1 MTGILPLM
9 RRQDQPLASVVALSV
24 TDDGTH
30 QVDPSKVIR
39 GTELSPYLH
48 REMWHAPPHWVGAGG
63 VAKPNSAFGGSLSKG
78 KTSPSSPVSPSSPI
92 SPSSPSSTSSP
103 HVDASCRSN
112 VSRYSTKSSV
122 KEHTCPVCLDEL
134 REGCLVSR
142 FSCSHVLH
150 FEYACSWLSS
160 RICAGKSGTCPLWF
174 APPLSLAPMPMLAI
188 CSGSVR
194 NTARAALARSA

>member
-1 MTGILPLM
+1 MAHMAWWGGGIGGGGGSSDPSHH
-9 RRQDQPLASVVALSV
+9 RQRPLASVVALSV
-24 TDDGTH
+24 ADDGTRRYD

-39 GTELSPYLH
+39 GTELAPYLP
-48 REMWHAPPHWVGAGG
+48 REIWHAPR
-63 VAKPNSAFGGSLSKG
+63 
-78 KTSPSSPVSPSSPI
+78 SPVDA
-92 SPSSPSSTSSP
+92 
-103 HVDASCRSN
+103 DASRRSN
-112 VSRYSTKSSV
+112 VSSSTQSSV

-134 REGCLVSR
+134 REGCSVSR

-150 FEYACSWLSS
+150 FECACSWLRS